1 MSDLVDISPPVQD
14 GSDSSPRCRAYTV
27 AEQMADAAI
36 HVVGVV
42 LALMSVPVLVALAAT
57 WRGDGALV
65 AAVAVY
71 GATLIAMLALS
82 ASYNIAAIKLEA
94 GRALD
99 WLRRLDHAAIYVKIA
114 GTYTPFAVIAGGPV
128 GRWLLIGVWSGA
140 VLGMIA
146 KLVAPWGWERISILL
161 YLGLGWAFVFAAGPV
176 AEALTGATLSL
187 MAVGGALYT
196 IGVVFHV
203 WEGLPFQNAIWHAF
217 VLVATFVFY
226 AAVVVEIAL
235 GA

>member
-1 MSDLVDISPPVQD
+1 VSDPDPA
-14 GSDSSPRCRAYTV
+14 PRPGGRAPGPRPYTR
-27 AEQMADAAI
+27 AEQLADAAI

-42 LALMSVPVLVALAAT
+42 AALMSVPVLVALAAVL
-57 WRGDGALV
+57 RGDGPLI

-71 GATLIAMLALS
+71 GSTLVLMLALS
-82 ASYNIAAIKLEA
+82 AGYNIAAIGLQA

-140 VLGMIA
+140 LLGMLH
-146 KLVAPWGWERISILL
+146 KLIAPWGWERVAIVF
-161 YLGLGWAFVFAAGPV
+161 YLALGWAFVFAAGPIS
-176 AEALTGATLSL
+176 EALTGATLALLLIAGVLYS
-187 MAVGGALYT
+187 VGV
-196 IGVVFHV
+196 IFHV
-203 WEGLPFQNAIWHAF
+203 WERLPFQNAIWHLF
-217 VLVATFVFY
+217 VLVASFVCY
-226 AAVVVEIAL
+226 AAVAVEIAI